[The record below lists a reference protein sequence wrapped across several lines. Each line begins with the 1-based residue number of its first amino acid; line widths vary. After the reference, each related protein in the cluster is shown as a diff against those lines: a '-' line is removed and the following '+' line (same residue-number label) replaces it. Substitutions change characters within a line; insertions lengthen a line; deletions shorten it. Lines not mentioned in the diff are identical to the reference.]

1 MRGAKPKLVVDNG
14 AVKKNAP
21 APTWMSAEAKRE
33 WRRVMPLL
41 VERRILT
48 TADLGSL
55 ENYCIHVGTIRQM
68 DRHIE
73 EHGAIFEQFKENEDG
88 DMISLGMKRNPAVGI
103 RSDSTTQARLLSAE
117 LGLTP
122 TSRSRPSIREDG
134 HEDELVDF

>member
-21 APTWMSAEAKRE
+21 APSWMSAEAKRE

-41 VERRILT
+41 VECRILT

-55 ENYCIHVGTIRQM
+55 ENYCIHIGTIRQM
-68 DRHIE
+68 DKHIE
-73 EHGAIFEQFKENEDG
+73 EHGAIFEAFKDTEDG
-88 DMISLGMKRNPAVGI
+88 MVSLGMKRNPAVGI
-103 RSDSTTQARLLSAE
+103 RSDSTTQSRLLSAE

-122 TSRSRPSIREDG
+122 TSRSRPSIRDDG
-134 HEDELVDF
+134 DEDELVDY